1 MPKRKSTIRKT
12 SKAKKARATP
22 IVTEAKKIVT
32 QEKQEKQ
39 KEPETDD
46 KSCTICFEPLEEK
59 QFLPCT
65 HVFHPKCISTWL
77 EYSNNCP
84 LFRHPIRDE
93 PIDNDWDNIAHAFIY
108 SMTFPEFFAM
118 YVEMAEI

>member
-12 SKAKKARATP
+12 SKAKKARA
-22 IVTEAKKIVT
+22 VVKEAKKIVT
-32 QEKQEKQ
+32 QEKI
-39 KEPETDD
+39 KEPETND

-65 HVFHPKCISTWL
+65 HVFHPKCIATWL

-84 LFRHPIRDE
+84 LCRHPIRDE